1 MTKPPPLSLD
11 ALLSEVRACR
21 TCEQHLPL
29 GPRPIVRAGIASRI
43 LIVGQAPSASVHAS
57 GIPWNDASGERLRGW
72 LGVDAA
78 SFHDESKFSIIPM
91 GFCYPGRG
99 NGGDNPPR
107 RECAPMWQDSLL
119 QQLPNIRLTLLIGSY
134 AQRHYLRSR
143 CKSSLTQTVTAWR
156 DYAPDI
162 IPLPHPSPRNTAWF
176 QRHPWFENEVLPML
190 RDRVKSLL
198 EAPAHES

>member
-11 ALLSEVRACR
+11 ACR

-91 GFCYPGRG
+91 GFCYPGTG
-99 NGGDNPPR
+99 KSGDLAPR
-107 RECAPMWQDSLL
+107 PECAAHWRQTLL
-119 QQLPNIRLTLLIGSY
+119 EQLTEVRLTLVIGQY
-134 AQRHYLRSR
+134 ALAYHLPQRPAT
-143 CKSSLTQTVTAWR
+143 LTDTVKAWR
-156 DYAPDI
+156 EYFPAVL
-162 IPLPHPSPRNTAWF
+162 PLPHPSPRNNIWLRRNT
-176 QRHPWFENEVLPML
+176 WFEEDVVPALRQRVQQVL
-190 RDRVKSLL
+190 K
-198 EAPAHES
+198 A

>member
-1 MTKPPPLSLD
+1 
-11 ALLSEVRACR
+11 
-21 TCEQHLPL
+21 
-29 GPRPIVRAGIASRI
+29 
-43 LIVGQAPSASVHAS
+43 
-57 GIPWNDASGERLRGW
+57 
-72 LGVDAA
+72 
-78 SFHDESKFSIIPM
+78 M

-198 EAPAHES
+198 EVPAHES